1 MGKKNIICRYVDTF
15 DYQTIVY
22 VKLDLNTYR
31 IKVLEGIS
39 FIPFVS
45 ANELKRVKTVKDLSK
60 LLGTE
65 IHVEDLKKIDEE
77 PQDMW
82 MFERSDEKVE
92 NPMEGCR
99 ANYTIKDFKKVD
111 IYGVADT
118 FLKLSKW
125 KRWIN
130 IEGRRESGKTVLAMF
145 LAYLNCNE
153 FMSDQVLY
161 INWKE
166 LESEN
171 EEREAL
177 TKSLN
182 AIQNFCKVARETM
195 ISVPITES
203 GFKRP
208 STDAVGCR
216 NGIREYT
223 IVIDD
228 CYCFFAEEHPLLR
241 IINEAIKD
249 GMLMLPRL
257 EIPQNVRVITVG
269 DRVKYS
275 SAGTID
281 LEKFK
286 LNIGLTRKSLGDNDE
301 IRKMLKL
308 LCEFTEKFRWDT
320 TFRDVKTEFVLAK
333 ADCLTEKDLLEYFE
347 CTYLDEIKSY
357 VEHVIASQNAID
369 TYRVL
374 KTEDG
379 LYELETVDE
388 HKKLEEL
395 EVYNHYLREII
406 KLLKESG
413 LGDDEYIESVKKD
426 FYIDVKELAV
436 EGEDNE
442 ETSESNEETS
452 EGNEETD
459 NCDVDTEVEKAAAFL
474 DV

>member
-1 MGKKNIICRYVDTF
+1 MGKRNIICRYVDTS

-31 IKVLEGIS
+31 IKVLEGVS

-82 MFERSDEKVE
+82 MFERSAEKVE

-99 ANYTIKDFKKVD
+99 ANYSLKDFKKVD

-118 FLKLSKW
+118 FSKLSKW

-166 LESEN
+166 LEREN

-195 ISVPITES
+195 ISVPMTES

-228 CYCFFAEEHPLLR
+228 CYCSFTEEHPLLR
-241 IINEAIKD
+241 IINEAIKGD
-249 GMLMLPRL
+249 ILMIPRF

-269 DRVKYS
+269 DSVKYS
-275 SAGTID
+275 NAGTID

-286 LNIGLTRKSLGDNDE
+286 LNVDIVRKNLGNSDE

-320 TFRDVKTEFVLAK
+320 TFREVRAEFVLTMVP
-333 ADCLTEKDLLEYFE
+333 CLTAKDLLEYFE

-357 VEHVIASQNAID
+357 IEHVITSQNAID
-369 TYRVL
+369 PYRVL
-374 KTEDG
+374 KAEDG
-379 LYELETVDE
+379 LYEIEIVGE

-395 EVYNHYLREII
+395 EWYNESLREII

-413 LGDDEYIESVKKD
+413 LCDDEYIESVKRD
-426 FYIDVKELAV
+426 FYIDVKEYVLD
-436 EGEDNE
+436 GHIED
-442 ETSESNEETS
+442 NEETS

-459 NCDVDTEVEKAAAFL
+459 KSDVDTEVEKAATFL